1 MDVRIDI
8 IREASKD
15 YSYLINRGFSKKQSL
30 ALITSRYQLSKK
42 ERMFL
47 YRSIHSQ
54 TIARNINL
62 KKVSVDEVENEV
74 LLIDGLNVLLTIVA
88 ALKCDLL
95 VLGDDGFLRD
105 LQSVHGKIKY
115 DLLFFK
121 AINRLAYSLSIL
133 NPREVLVFFDKNV
146 KMIGFYSNIIKKTLS
161 KYVDKIS
168 IILAHMCD
176 KEILAH
182 QGIVSSSDIVVLQR
196 AYKVFDLAG
205 YIVRTLMRYPNIY
218 EVKNNI

>member
-15 YSYLINRGFSKKQSL
+15 YSYLINRGFPRKQSL
-30 ALITSRYQLSKK
+30 ALITSHYQLSKR
-42 ERMFL
+42 ERMLL
-47 YRSIHSQ
+47 YRSIHGQ
-54 TIARNINL
+54 PVARSIDS
-62 KKVSVDEVENEV
+62 KKASVGEVEGKV
-74 LLIDGLNVLLTIVA
+74 LLVDGLNVLLTIVA

-95 VLGDDGFLRD
+95 VLGDDGFVRD

-121 AINRLAYSLSIL
+121 AISRLAYSLSVL
-133 NPREVLVFFDKNV
+133 NPGEVLVFFDKNV
-146 KMIGFYSNIIKKTLS
+146 KMIGFYSNIIKKMLS
-161 KYVDKIS
+161 RYIS
-168 IILAHMCD
+168 KAGIVLAHTCD

-182 QGIVSSSDIVVLQR
+182 QGIVSSSDIVVLQK
-196 AYKVFDLAG
+196 AYRIFDLAG
-205 YIVRTLMRYPNIY
+205 YIVRSLMKYPNIY